1 MALSQQEKDMLNEL
15 FMQMNW
21 LPDPHAR
28 LVELG
33 ASESMIRKMLKK
45 LKKDAKARAQ
55 RRKDKANAELAR
67 LNAVE

>member
-1 MALSQQEKDMLNEL
+1 MALSQQEKEMLNEL
-15 FMQMNW
+15 FMQMSW

-55 RRKDKANAELAR
+55 RRKDKAVAELDR